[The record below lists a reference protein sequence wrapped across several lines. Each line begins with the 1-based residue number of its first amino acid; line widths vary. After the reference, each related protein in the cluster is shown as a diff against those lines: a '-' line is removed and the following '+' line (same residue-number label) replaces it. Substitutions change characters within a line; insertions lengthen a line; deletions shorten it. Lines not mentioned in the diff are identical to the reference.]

1 MSPDTKAAI
10 YNGAHLGWFV
20 FENDLLQYE
29 LGLIEE
35 DIWQAKL
42 NAMEVTY
49 NRCGIRDAYES
60 RKGMLSE
67 GLNKLVA
74 DVPDR
79 CAE

>member
-1 MSPDTKAAI
+1 
-10 YNGAHLGWFV
+10 
-20 FENDLLQYE
+20 
-29 LGLIEE
+29 
-35 DIWQAKL
+35 L

-49 NRCGIRDAYES
+49 NRCGIWDAYES